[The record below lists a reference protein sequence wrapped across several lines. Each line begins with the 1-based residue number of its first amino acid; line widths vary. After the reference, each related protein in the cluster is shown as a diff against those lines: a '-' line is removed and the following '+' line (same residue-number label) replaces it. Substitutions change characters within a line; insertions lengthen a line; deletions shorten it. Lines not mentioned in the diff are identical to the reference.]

1 MSGDF
6 AERALTIIFFRV
18 LIPHNGGH
26 RKQERGLC
34 VADYRKLYHK
44 MFNAAT
50 DAEILMSQAVR
61 VLRDAQVEC
70 EVMYV
75 ETRDP
80 AIELVDRKPE
90 E

>member
-1 MSGDF
+1 
-6 AERALTIIFFRV
+6 
-18 LIPHNGGH
+18 
-26 RKQERGLC
+26 
-34 VADYRKLYHK
+34 

-50 DAEILMSQAVR
+50 DAEVLLSQAVR

-75 ETRDP
+75 ETCDP
-80 AIELVDRKPE
+80 AIDLVDRKPE